1 MKGKRAKKEAEKKAE
16 KAAMV
21 EKRRVQNEDYLKG
34 NSKGGA
40 KGGKT
45 GGPNANNK
53 KSENRGNPDGESRGR
68 QLSGTQP
75 TTEEGAVVKDAP
87 VNEGEDDE
95 SAAPALDA
103 NANEEEAEEVRRLLQ
118 EENIKMLEPEE
129 TESLTVLDG
138 LTGRPLPTDILQFAV
153 PVCAPYGALQKFKY
167 KVKLIPGTMKKGKSV
182 KTAINHFLTNVN
194 GHTPPS
200 TTPAQNVD
208 GTNAVGLSGAE
219 LREAEAALEIRER
232 DLIKMVKDEE
242 AINAMIGKSKVSAP
256 GVEASKKKGPSGKGR
271 K

>member
-1 MKGKRAKKEAEKKAE
+1 
-16 KAAMV
+16 MV
-21 EKRRVQNEDYLKG
+21 EKRRLQNEDYLKG
-34 NSKGGA
+34 NPKGGA
-40 KGGKT
+40 KGGKA
-45 GGPNANNK
+45 GGPHANNK
-53 KSENRGNPDGESRGR
+53 KSENWSKPEGEFRDRKPPGSQSTVEG
-68 QLSGTQP
+68 
-75 TTEEGAVVKDAP
+75 GAVVKDAL
-87 VNEGEDDE
+87 EDEDEDGE

-103 NANEEEAEEVRRLLQ
+103 NANEDEAEEVRRLLQ

-182 KTAINHFLTNVN
+182 KAAINHFLINVN

-200 TTPAQNVD
+200 TTAAHTAHAD
-208 GTNAVGLSGAE
+208 GTSAVGLSGAE